1 MTEQRLRYPGATLAL
16 LAFAQLVIALDYNIV
31 FVALPK
37 ISEGLSFR
45 EPALQWVVSAYAVV
59 FGGFLMLGGRMAD
72 LFGRRRV
79 FIAGISLYAFASLA
93 GGFATQPWM
102 LIVARAGQG
111 LGGALLAPATLSLVT
126 TFFEEGKSRNRALG
140 TWAAAGSAGMVLG
153 SLLGGIL
160 AGTLGWSSV
169 FFVNVPLG
177 LSGAAAAL
185 LVIPA
190 DQASVA
196 QTRLDIPGAVIS
208 TAGVLAIVY
217 GMVQAPAIGWAV
229 PGTLAPLA
237 IGVVLLAA
245 FLAIERRV
253 GAPLIPLALFG
264 NSGLRTGTAT
274 TFVFM
279 GSFGVLPYFIT
290 IYLQQVAHVSALAT
304 GLVFMLPSACV
315 LVGTMIGGRLSNVWS
330 SRQILTLAW
339 TVGTVG
345 TMLTAL
351 VMATRGPLLLGA
363 IPLAILS
370 LAQGIVFTVMFAVAT
385 SSIPA
390 ADQGVGSGIATSGQQ
405 IGGAVGLA
413 VLVAAAARAGGTQFG
428 NLKLDFTSAGM
439 AAITVLMLLGLV
451 IAASIRKPAPGE
463 QTPVED
469 PDVATI
475 GLTQ

>member
-1 MTEQRLRYPGATLAL
+1 MTEQRLRHPGATLAL
-16 LAFAQLVIALDYNIV
+16 LAFAQLIIALDYNIV

-37 ISEGLSFR
+37 ISEGLSFT
-45 EPALQWVVSAYAVV
+45 ESALQWVVSAYAVV

-72 LFGRRRV
+72 LFGRRRM
-79 FIAGISLYAFASLA
+79 FIAGLSLYAVASLA
-93 GGFATQPWM
+93 GGFATEPWV

-126 TFFEEGKSRNRALG
+126 TLFEEGKPRNRALG
-140 TWAAAGSAGMVLG
+140 AWAAAGSTGMVLG

-160 AGTLGWSSV
+160 AGALGWGSV

-177 LSGAAAAL
+177 LAGAAAAL

-190 DQASVA
+190 DRASGA
-196 QTRLDIPGAVIS
+196 KTRLDIPGAVTS
-208 TAGVLAIVY
+208 TVGVLAIVY
-217 GMVQAPAIGWAV
+217 GMVKAPEIGWGA

-245 FLAIERRV
+245 FVAIERRV
-253 GAPLIPLALFG
+253 GAPLVPLALFG

-279 GSFGVLPYFIT
+279 GSFGALPYFIT
-290 IYLQQVAHVSALAT
+290 IYLQQVADVSALAT

-315 LVGTMIGGRLSNVWS
+315 LIGTVIGGRLSNVWS

-339 TVGTVG
+339 TVGAVG
-345 TMLTAL
+345 TVLTAL

-363 IPLAILS
+363 IPFAILS
-370 LAQGIVFTVMFAVAT
+370 LAQGVVFRVMFAVAT
-385 SSIPA
+385 SGIPA

-413 VLVAAAARAGGTQFG
+413 VLVAAAAAAGSTQIG
-428 NLKLDFTSAGM
+428 SLSLDFTSAGM
-439 AAITVLMLLGLV
+439 AGITVLLLLGLV
-451 IAASIRKPAPGE
+451 IAASIRKPAPSE
-463 QTPVED
+463 QTPVDD
-469 PDVATI
+469 PEVTTV
-475 GLTQ
+475 G